1 MFPWR
6 RARVVHFGKVG
17 EDVLG
22 QLVRVR
28 WQDAESVDEW
38 TNIDALKGRELTYV
52 ETIGHLIRDDDLV
65 IICGSKIEGHED
77 YACTMV
83 IPKGMVIS
91 KEPLEIA
98 EPTAA
103 PALTTSVVVPKT

>member
-1 MFPWR
+1 M
-6 RARVVHFGKVG
+6 VK
-17 EDVLG
+17 
-22 QLVRVR
+22 VR

-38 TNIDALKGRELTYV
+38 TNIDALKGRELTFV

-65 IICGSKIEGHED
+65 IVAGTKVEGHED

-91 KEPLEIA
+91 KEPLEVSQLA
-98 EPTAA
+98 EA
-103 PALTTSVVVPKT
+103 PPAKS